1 MVYNLF
7 DEDETRDKGTTQDG
21 EVPAEEP
28 LFSAMPFEPPSLD
41 ESVRRSGLAWSAG
54 IVFFGSTAFMLG
66 LGWLA
71 DLILG
76 SKPWGLVGGI
86 VLGAIIGFIQFFRIT
101 SQIYKPEETNREIHP
116 LFSEPDDDKL

>member
-7 DEDETRDKGTTQDG
+7 DDDDKPGETNEQR
-21 EVPAEEP
+21 PEESP
-28 LFSAMPFEPPSLD
+28 FVTLPFEPPSTD
-41 ESVRRSGLAWSAG
+41 ETVRRSGLAWSAG

-86 VLGAIIGFIQFFRIT
+86 VLGAIIGFVQFFRIT
-101 SQIYKPEETNREIHP
+101 SQIYKPDESKKDLHP
-116 LFSEPDDDKL
+116 LFSEPGDDQQ